1 MTTDR
6 THWDGCWRDHD
17 ECRPSVVDLAAEAAA
32 VRAVES
38 FDAQVYV
45 SGGKKRIEF
54 TGEKF
59 TEWYEAERVALLRV
73 AADRLRAEANR
84 RAPTVWPHGST
95 FGVEVDVWH
104 HAADLL
110 TEGIDRG

>member
-1 MTTDR
+1 MARER
-6 THWDGCWRDHD
+6 THYDGCWRSHD
-17 ECRPSVVDLAAEAAA
+17 ECRPTVVDLAAEAAA

-73 AADRLRAEANR
+73 AADRLRAEAD
-84 RAPTVWPHGST
+84 VYWEHGRPPAAR
-95 FGVEVDVWH
+95 VLRD
-104 HAADLL
+104 AADLL
-110 TEGIDRG
+110 TEGVTDRD